1 MWKHTLTLQMTLHPI
16 RRVSCNYNLHQNWTS
31 MKAVD
36 FGTTYTTI
44 GYVKR
49 GEPKDSILNIDNFP
63 EDR

>member
-1 MWKHTLTLQMTLHPI
+1 M
-16 RRVSCNYNLHQNWTS
+16 R
-31 MKAVD
+31 AVD

-49 GEPKDSILNIDNFP
+49 GEPKDSIHNIDKFP